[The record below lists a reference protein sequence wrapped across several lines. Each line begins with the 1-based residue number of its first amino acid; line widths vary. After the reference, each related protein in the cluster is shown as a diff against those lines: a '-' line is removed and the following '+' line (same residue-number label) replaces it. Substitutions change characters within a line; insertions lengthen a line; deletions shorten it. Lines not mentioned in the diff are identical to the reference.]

1 MAFAAFTEI
10 FLLALALMYT
20 RTAAALNFLSS
31 LPRPPRITSQSEI
44 KLSWIN
50 EKTLRIVFQDDSTD
64 KIHLVAADNIP
75 GLVVPCVF
83 SGTLV
88 RDPEAVVSVTGCKNN
103 KEEVVV
109 EIASKRA
116 GGVLDLIIST
126 DGNTYKVK
134 YGRRN
139 TENEWNEGG
148 DELFAGPDEPSPK
161 DGVSAIRTSFNG
173 PLPRSV
179 NLEISLKYDNNIL
192 RKFGNDHIRVKTWL
206 SKVVELAKPKMS
218 LLDVKVHLKVVG
230 KVQHYQESIRRA
242 TDSSIRRISASK
254 IDKGEK
260 GPISYFTTGNGDG
273 IAWVGSACHIYSGNQ
288 INIVERG
295 KGPNSELL
303 AAKVLAHELAHNL
316 GVLHDFDSTHG
327 GNGNPGSNIRGC
339 EGTGLMS
346 YGSKQN
352 PRNSYAVPIA
362 WSTCSNLDF
371 AKWYR
376 SDGHKCLR
384 PGADDTGDTGCKKP
398 QQGYLARGDNVPGK
412 EGIQSAGPD
421 DCASKCAQASG
432 CAAWT
437 LQVSSNL
444 CWLKTTGANKGDH
457 PEWLRGESCTRELR
471 LHHD

>member
-50 EKTLRIVFQDDSTD
+50 EKTLRIVFQDNSTD

-103 KEEVVV
+103 NEEVVV

-148 DELFAGPDEPSPK
+148 DELLAGPDEPSPK

-316 GVLHDFDSTHG
+316 GVL
-327 GNGNPGSNIRGC
+327 
-339 EGTGLMS
+339 
-346 YGSKQN
+346 
-352 PRNSYAVPIA
+352 
-362 WSTCSNLDF
+362 
-371 AKWYR
+371 
-376 SDGHKCLR
+376 
-384 PGADDTGDTGCKKP
+384 
-398 QQGYLARGDNVPGK
+398 
-412 EGIQSAGPD
+412 
-421 DCASKCAQASG
+421 
-432 CAAWT
+432 
-437 LQVSSNL
+437 
-444 CWLKTTGANKGDH
+444 
-457 PEWLRGESCTRELR
+457 
-471 LHHD
+471 

>member
-1 MAFAAFTEI
+1 M
-10 FLLALALMYT
+10 
-20 RTAAALNFLSS
+20 
-31 LPRPPRITSQSEI
+31 
-44 KLSWIN
+44 
-50 EKTLRIVFQDDSTD
+50 
-64 KIHLVAADNIP
+64 
-75 GLVVPCVF
+75 
-83 SGTLV
+83 

-161 DGVSAIRTSFNG
+161 DGVSALRTSFNG

-192 RKFGNDHIRVKTWL
+192 RQFGNDHIRVKTWL

-260 GPISYFTTGNGDG
+260 GPISYFTTGA
-273 IAWVGSACHIYSGNQ
+273 I
-288 INIVERG
+288 
-295 KGPNSELL
+295 P
-303 AAKVLAHELAHNL
+303 
-316 GVLHDFDSTHG
+316 
-327 GNGNPGSNIRGC
+327 
-339 EGTGLMS
+339 M
-346 YGSKQN
+346 
-352 PRNSYAVPIA
+352 
-362 WSTCSNLDF
+362 
-371 AKWYR
+371 
-376 SDGHKCLR
+376 
-384 PGADDTGDTGCKKP
+384 
-398 QQGYLARGDNVPGK
+398 
-412 EGIQSAGPD
+412 
-421 DCASKCAQASG
+421 
-432 CAAWT
+432 
-437 LQVSSNL
+437 
-444 CWLKTTGANKGDH
+444 
-457 PEWLRGESCTRELR
+457 
-471 LHHD
+471 

>member
-1 MAFAAFTEI
+1 MI
-10 FLLALALMYT
+10 LD
-20 RTAAALNFLSS
+20 FLSS

-50 EKTLRIVFQDDSTD
+50 EKTLRIVFQDNSTD

-103 KEEVVV
+103 NEEVVV

-161 DGVSAIRTSFNG
+161 DGVSALRTSFNG

-260 GPISYFTTGNGDG
+260 GPISYFTTGA
-273 IAWVGSACHIYSGNQ
+273 I
-288 INIVERG
+288 
-295 KGPNSELL
+295 P
-303 AAKVLAHELAHNL
+303 
-316 GVLHDFDSTHG
+316 
-327 GNGNPGSNIRGC
+327 
-339 EGTGLMS
+339 M
-346 YGSKQN
+346 
-352 PRNSYAVPIA
+352 
-362 WSTCSNLDF
+362 
-371 AKWYR
+371 
-376 SDGHKCLR
+376 
-384 PGADDTGDTGCKKP
+384 
-398 QQGYLARGDNVPGK
+398 
-412 EGIQSAGPD
+412 
-421 DCASKCAQASG
+421 
-432 CAAWT
+432 
-437 LQVSSNL
+437 
-444 CWLKTTGANKGDH
+444 
-457 PEWLRGESCTRELR
+457 
-471 LHHD
+471 